1 MTPPS
6 TGEALPRCSLAG
18 AEPRDGALRRRVRLR
33 WLTLLVRCV
42 GGLHHHISLSLD
54 VKMLDL
60 ISVPRYQDSLCRQS
74 IFSGGQD
81 MWDAGQYLRFGGE
94 RARPFFALVAQ
105 VGATSPRYVADLG
118 CGPGNL
124 TAALAQRWPDAT
136 VVGVDNS
143 SEMIAAAQAAIGNGA
158 WGPAARNLSFALGDV
173 WEWRPERPVDV
184 LVCNAVLQWVPGHDE
199 LLLRWADLLAPGGW
213 LAFQL
218 PGNSDQPSHAIVR
231 EMAASPRWR
240 GLLADARLNR
250 QAGDPA
256 DYVALLAWP
265 GFEVDAWETSY
276 LHILHGENPVLEW
289 TKGSTLRPVLAALD
303 EEGAAEF
310 LGEYGERLRAAYQPH
325 RFGTI

>member
-1 MTPPS
+1 
-6 TGEALPRCSLAG
+6 
-18 AEPRDGALRRRVRLR
+18 
-33 WLTLLVRCV
+33 
-42 GGLHHHISLSLD
+42 
-54 VKMLDL
+54 
-60 ISVPRYQDSLCRQS
+60 
-74 IFSGGQD
+74 

-94 RARPFFALVAQ
+94 RARPFFDLVAQ
-105 VGATSPRYVADLG
+105 VGATGPRYVADLG

-143 SEMIAAAQAAIGNGA
+143 PEMIAAAQASTVRATALQTAAAGQ
-158 WGPAARNLSFALGDV
+158 AARNLSFALGDV
-173 WEWRPERPVDV
+173 RDWRPERPVDV
-184 LVCNAVLQWVPGHDE
+184 LVCNAVLQWVPEHDE

-218 PGNSDQPSHAIVR
+218 PGNFDQPSHAIVR

-256 DYVALLAWP
+256 DYVALLARP

-303 EEGAAEF
+303 AEQGAAF
-310 LGEYGERLRAAYQPH
+310 VGEYGERLMGAYRP
-325 RFGTI
+325 RPFGTLFPFRRVFTVVHRADLSRG

>member
-1 MTPPS
+1 
-6 TGEALPRCSLAG
+6 
-18 AEPRDGALRRRVRLR
+18 
-33 WLTLLVRCV
+33 
-42 GGLHHHISLSLD
+42 
-54 VKMLDL
+54 
-60 ISVPRYQDSLCRQS
+60 
-74 IFSGGQD
+74 

-94 RARPFFALVAQ
+94 RARPFFDLVAQ
-105 VGATSPRYVADLG
+105 VGATAPRYVADLG

-124 TAALAQRWPDAT
+124 TAALAERWPDAT

-143 SEMIAAAQAAIGNGA
+143 PEMIDAARASAR
-158 WGPAARNLSFALGDV
+158 GPAVGFAAGSPGGGPANLSFALGDV
-173 WEWRPERPVDV
+173 RDWRPERPLDV

-218 PGNSDQPSHAIVR
+218 PGNFDQPSHAIVK

-240 GLLADARLNR
+240 GPLADARLNR

-256 DYVALLAWP
+256 DYVALLARP

-289 TKGSTLRPVLAALD
+289 TRGTTLRPVLAALD
-303 EEGAAEF
+303 AEQAAAF
-310 LGEYGERLRAAYQPH
+310 VAEYGERLAAEYQPH
-325 RFGTI
+325 PFGTIFPFRRVFAVVRRADLGRG